1 MVVVL
6 LLWWLNRL
14 LWVSEG
20 VCSAWQCRSATLMQD
35 INLADLQV
43 RSFSLHVSVQLNK
56 VLSIAQMKA
65 VKLLLG
71 ESV

>member
-20 VCSAWQCRSATLMQD
+20 VCSVWQCRSATLMQD

-43 RSFSLHVSVQLNK
+43 RSFSLRVSVQLNK

>member
-43 RSFSLHVSVQLNK
+43 RSFSLRVSVQLNK

>member
-43 RSFSLHVSVQLNK
+43 RSFSLRVSVELNK